1 MSLVLITDAD
11 VEFCT
16 RAREAIGGVCGDSVE
31 DVRTV
36 EDAAAL
42 ASLRSPDLLVMGP
55 SVDAA
60 EALAF
65 AESVLQTHPSCVT
78 VVVARKVTT
87 ELMRVAMRVGVR
99 DVVPASATSEVT
111 ESLRAAAEAAAKA
124 VEPSASAQEHPAVG
138 RVVTFFSTKGGVGKS
153 FIASNV
159 AVALA
164 ETGAKTVLLDLDL
177 QFGDAGVLLDLT
189 PQRTIYDAVQCFDRL
204 DTDMLEGFL
213 TEHKSGVKVLLAPV
227 HPEDAE
233 AVTVSRLGVI
243 LSLLREMADF
253 VVVDT
258 AAAFNDI
265 LLAAIDASDM
275 LCAVVALDVLSI
287 KNTRISLQKLGQLG
301 YDPGLVKLVV
311 NRADSKVWL
320 EIGEVEERVEAK
332 AIAKIPSDRL
342 VPRSVNRGVP
352 VVLDAPRSPVARALT
367 DLAKKV
373 KADKNEVGNDVP

>member
-42 ASLRSPDLLVMGP
+42 ASLRSPDLLVLGP

-65 AESVLQTHPSCVT
+65 AESVLQAHPSCVT

-287 KNTRISLQKLGQLG
+287 KNTRISLQKLGQLPPLDRDQPVAG
-301 YDPGLVKLVV
+301 D
-311 NRADSKVWL
+311 RAGDGC
-320 EIGEVEERVEAK
+320 GETVAIDRQGAARGHRGRAGRLDDDRVEGLHLALEQT
-332 AIAKIPSDRL
+332 DR
-342 VPRSVNRGVP
+342 
-352 VVLDAPRSPVARALT
+352 VARVVA
-367 DLAKKV
+367 AQ
-373 KADKNEVGNDVP
+373 